1 MNRLILCVLLLTAES
16 VMGRCVPESGYSGDN
31 GVIRVSIFMD
41 LAKEKNIKFPEGTAM
56 LRANRLLHKACPRLP
71 AKYSVAGRVLTNSHN
86 RVEKIYSY
94 VVEYDLQSIDDAV
107 KQSEAD
113 AEKARE
119 AERIATEKAVAEK
132 KVADHETLG
141 NIVEGKNGDARDV
154 VRVQNQMT
162 NAVALIAND
171 GTRESVASISNS
183 PVSKAVI
190 TNVPQKAQGSSVLLD
205 DLTVR
210 DIEDKIVKPKVTE
223 KNGFK
228 QVDIDSFG
236 GIDPM
241 E

>member
-1 MNRLILCVLLLTAES
+1 MNRLILCLLLLAAES
-16 VMGRCVPESGYSGDN
+16 VMGRSVPENGYSDDN
-31 GVIRVSIFMD
+31 GVIRVSIFID

-56 LRANRLLHKACPRLP
+56 LRANRLLQKACPRLP

-94 VVEYDLQSIDDAV
+94 VVEYDSQSIDDAI

-119 AERIATEKAVAEK
+119 AERIAAEKAVAEK
-132 KVADHETLG
+132 KA
-141 NIVEGKNGDARDV
+141 VEHDARG
-154 VRVQNQMT
+154 
-162 NAVALIAND
+162 L
-171 GTRESVASISNS
+171 
-183 PVSKAVI
+183 
-190 TNVPQKAQGSSVLLD
+190 SVLLD
-205 DLTVR
+205 DITVR
-210 DIEDKIVKPKVTE
+210 DIEDKNVKPKVME

-228 QVDIDSFG
+228 KVDIDSFG

>member
-1 MNRLILCVLLLTAES
+1 M
-16 VMGRCVPESGYSGDN
+16 
-31 GVIRVSIFMD
+31 
-41 LAKEKNIKFPEGTAM
+41 
-56 LRANRLLHKACPRLP
+56 
-71 AKYSVAGRVLTNSHN
+71 
-86 RVEKIYSY
+86 
-94 VVEYDLQSIDDAV
+94 DDAV

-119 AERIATEKAVAEK
+119 VERIAAEKAVAEK
-132 KVADHETLG
+132 KVAEQETLR

-154 VRVQNQMT
+154 VRVQHQMT
-162 NAVALIAND
+162 NGVALIAND

-183 PVSKAVI
+183 PVSKAVT
-190 TNVPQKAQGSSVLLD
+190 TNVSQKAQGSSVLLD